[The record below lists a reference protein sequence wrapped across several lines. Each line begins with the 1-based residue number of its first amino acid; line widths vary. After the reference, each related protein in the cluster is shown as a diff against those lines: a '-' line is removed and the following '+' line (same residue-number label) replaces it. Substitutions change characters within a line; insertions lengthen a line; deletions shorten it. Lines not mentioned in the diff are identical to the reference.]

1 MAEGHLGEI
10 GDVQAVLPAAATGAG
25 APAWAGMPILAP
37 TAMKEQDE
45 ARGGPEG
52 PRETIEAIAGLAGA
66 VLRPVRQSDR
76 QAVEAFF
83 ARLSPEDMRMRF
95 FAPLRT
101 VPRATLARLMELDG
115 AREMALALE
124 LAPGEFAGI
133 ARLSAE
139 PGLARA
145 EFAVAVRSDLKRR
158 GIGRLLMARI
168 LDHARARGI
177 GEVTGSILR
186 ENVAM
191 VALARALGFAIEDEP
206 GATAMVRARIATGAA
221 RG

>member
-1 MAEGHLGEI
+1 
-10 GDVQAVLPAAATGAG
+10 
-25 APAWAGMPILAP
+25 
-37 TAMKEQDE
+37 MKEQDE

-101 VPRATLARLMELDG
+101 VPRATLARLMALDG
-115 AREMALALE
+115 DREMALALE
-124 LAPGEFAGI
+124 IAPGEFAGI
-133 ARLSAE
+133 ARLSPGE
-139 PGLARA
+139 GLARA

-158 GIGRLLMARI
+158 GIGRLLVTRI

-206 GATAMVRARIATGAA
+206 GGARHRIELRRSRPVDAPGAEPYTAGLGELDELALGALGVGIAA
-221 RG
+221 

>member
-1 MAEGHLGEI
+1 MAEGHLGEV
-10 GDVQAVLPAAATGAG
+10 GDVQVVLPAAATGAG

-45 ARGGPEG
+45 APGGPAG
-52 PRETIEAIAGLAGA
+52 PREAVEAIEGLAGA
-66 VLRPVRQSDR
+66 VLRPVRRTDR

-83 ARLSPEDMRMRF
+83 ARLAPEDMRMRF

-158 GIGRLLMARI
+158 GIGRLLMTRL
-168 LDHARARGI
+168 LDQARARGI
-177 GEVTGSILR
+177 GEVTGTILR

-206 GATAMVRARIATGAA
+206 GAASMVRARIATGAA

>member
-1 MAEGHLGEI
+1 
-10 GDVQAVLPAAATGAG
+10 
-25 APAWAGMPILAP
+25 
-37 TAMKEQDE
+37 
-45 ARGGPEG
+45 
-52 PRETIEAIAGLAGA
+52 
-66 VLRPVRQSDR
+66 
-76 QAVEAFF
+76 
-83 ARLSPEDMRMRF
+83 MRMRF

-101 VPRATLARLMELDG
+101 VPRATLARLMALDG
-115 AREMALALE
+115 EREIALALE

-206 GATAMVRARIATGAA
+206 GATAMVRARIAAGAA